1 MVLLEFNLIQIFI
14 EIVEVYGYLGTFLIS
29 AFGSMIPFFSGP
41 YLIPIIMFNGILN
54 PTLLALTA
62 GLGAAVG
69 KTTSY
74 LIGRSS
80 GKYLIKSKYG
90 KKFTVLT
97 ALFEKYG
104 FVAVL
109 IAAFTPIPDDFIVI
123 PAGIAK
129 YSVWKTFLGIFLGK
143 TFLSLSVAWGLSTIL
158 KIIDI
163 EGSTPLILSVFFLSM
178 FFIFLLIYSRFNI
191 EGWIEKKL
199 L

>member
-1 MVLLEFNLIQIFI
+1 MCFLIKWGLILEFNLIQIFI

-29 AFGSMIPFFSGP
+29 AFGSMIPFFTGP

-74 LIGRSS
+74 LIGRS
-80 GKYLIKSKYG
+80 
-90 KKFTVLT
+90 
-97 ALFEKYG
+97 LFEKYG

-158 KIIDI
+158 KVIDI

-178 FFIFLLIYSRFNI
+178 FFVFLLIYSRFNI